1 VVAKRERDVD
11 SEIQVVQEGVEEDS
25 GGTGEEPGGSLAT
38 TGVIGIDFTI
48 AEYLAQRNIRFS
60 SGEGGVKIQC
70 PSCKKRARSL
80 SVNSDLGS
88 FKCTNCGR
96 TGGFANLR
104 KLLGD
109 NPIVSVSS
117 STAMQ
122 FALYI
127 PPFRACRYTA
137 EHSSMLAD
145 DFDLSNFLA
154 ELGITEAIIT
164 RLKIGADY
172 SGGLLFPFMY
182 TRKRSS
188 VSYITKRAD
197 DGSWCKVAG
206 DAKLCSW
213 FGQHLF
219 KTGNDEAFICQTPL
233 DAAALMSLG
242 EKNVLAPPQDH
253 EAPKLRTHQLAVLER
268 CSVVYLVPNPTHEG
282 QRWVARLQGEV
293 GQWRTKVVQMDY
305 RPAEL
310 IKEEQEATWRT
321 AKEKA
326 VSSIGARVRVARE
339 MMGDLDYAFEN
350 RDALA
355 GFPTKLEPL
364 DKLLGGWR
372 PGEVTIVS
380 GEPGVGKSTFCA
392 FISLLQASDGN
403 PALHFSF
410 EVSPFSIMKK
420 WMTMLASEPFG
431 DMDRGTYIR
440 TRKKLARRA
449 LHIPQTY
456 GICEMPEVRR
466 SIYDSCTRNNI
477 RFVVLDHLGFLSILG
492 QDASNDIKTTGS
504 IMREVKRWSLDLGI
518 HIILVHHLRKR
529 SADGRGKHTAHL
541 HDLRGSGEVSQL
553 ADNVMLLSR
562 TSGSPEVKLAL
573 LKVRDDAG
581 FEGVVKLQFSVKS
594 LRYMP

>member
-1 VVAKRERDVD
+1 MVARRESVID
-11 SEIQVVQEGVEEDS
+11 SQVKDVQESLKENSESPGPEK
-25 GGTGEEPGGSLAT
+25 GGSLAS
-38 TGVIGIDFTI
+38 TGVIGVDFSI
-48 AEYLAQRNIRFS
+48 EDYLTQRGVRYS
-60 SGEGGVKIQC
+60 EGDSGAKIKC
-70 PSCKKRARSL
+70 PVCKKRSRTL
-80 SVNSDLGS
+80 SVNRDLGS
-88 FKCTNCGR
+88 FKCSDCGK
-96 TGGFANLR
+96 TGSFGNLR

-109 NPIVSVSS
+109 NPIASVAS

-122 FALYI
+122 FALYV
-127 PPFRACRYTA
+127 PPFTPCRY
-137 EHSSMLAD
+137 S
-145 DFDLSNFLA
+145 A
-154 ELGITEAIIT
+154 ELNANLKKDLDVWSFFEDLGIPEAILD
-164 RLKIGADY
+164 RLKIGVDY
-172 SGGLLFPFMY
+172 SGGITFPFMY

-188 VSYITKRAD
+188 VSYITKRLE
-197 DGSWCKVAG
+197 DGSWYKLSG
-206 DAKLCSW
+206 DPKTCSW

-219 KTGNDEAFICQTPL
+219 KTGNDEAYLCQTPL

-253 EAPKLRTHQLAVLER
+253 ELPKLRTHQLAVLER
-268 CSVVYLVPNPTHEG
+268 CSVVYVVPNPTHEG
-282 QRWVARLQGEV
+282 QQWAARMQGEV
-293 GQWRTKVVQMDY
+293 GQWRTRVVQMDY
-305 RPAEL
+305 RPSQL
-310 IKEEQEATWRT
+310 IKEGQESTWKA

-326 VSSIGARVRVARE
+326 VSSVGARVRVARE
-339 MMGDLDYAFEN
+339 MMGDIDHAFEN
-350 RDALA
+350 RDALV

-372 PGEVTIVS
+372 PGEVTVIS

-420 WMTMLASEPFG
+420 WITMLAGEPFAK
-431 DMDRGTYIR
+431 MDRGTYIR
-440 TRKKLARRA
+440 TRNKLARRA

-466 SIYDSCTRNNI
+466 SIYDSCTRHHI

-492 QDASNDIKTTGS
+492 LDASNDIKTTGS

-518 HIILVHHLRKR
+518 HIVLVHHLRKR
-529 SADGRGKHTAHL
+529 PVDGRGKRDAHL

-553 ADNVMLLSR
+553 ADNVMMLSR
-562 TSGSPEVKLAL
+562 PRGTQGVRVSLV
-573 LKVRDDAG
+573 KVRDDSG
-581 FEGVVKLQFSVKS
+581 FEGKVDLGFDAQS